1 MMKLTKILAAAALIA
16 PVTAASAQS
25 ANDARCI
32 VLSNVFAREGKDAN
46 AKQLAEA
53 SLYFYLGRLTT
64 VPTAAQLKT
73 ALDSAAATLTDAN
86 AGTLMAECVKPV
98 QARVQVLAGLS
109 QQANPKPQPPATKP
123 PSKPE
128 GR

>member
-1 MMKLTKILAAAALIA
+1 MKLTKILAAAALIA
-16 PVTAASAQS
+16 PAAAASAQS

-32 VLSNVFAREGKDAN
+32 VLSNVFAREAKDAP

-53 SLYFYLGRLTT
+53 SLYFYLGRLAT
-64 VPTAAQLKT
+64 VPTAAQFKT

-98 QARVQVLAGLS
+98 QQRIQVLSDLS
-109 QQANPKPQPPATKP
+109 QQAKPKPQPQ
-123 PSKPE
+123 

>member
-1 MMKLTKILAAAALIA
+1 MKALTIALATALLTTAGAA
-16 PVTAASAQS
+16 TAQTASDAQ
-25 ANDARCI
+25 CI
-32 VLSNVFAREGKDAN
+32 VLSNAFSGQAKDAK
-46 AKQLAEA
+46 AKEIAEA

-73 ALDSAAATLTDAN
+73 TLESAAATITDAN

-98 QARVQVLAGLS
+98 QQRIQVLSDLS
-109 QQANPKPQPPATKP
+109 QQAKPKPQPQ
-123 PSKPE
+123 

>member
-1 MMKLTKILAAAALIA
+1 MKLTKILAAAALIA
-16 PVTAASAQS
+16 PATAASAQS
-25 ANDARCI
+25 ATDARCI
-32 VLSNVFAREGKDAN
+32 VLSNVFAREGKDEP

-53 SLYFYLGRLTT
+53 SLYFYLGRLNT

-98 QARVQVLAGLS
+98 QQRIQVLSQLS
-109 QQANPKPQPPATKP
+109 QQAKPKPQPQ
-123 PSKPE
+123 

>member
-1 MMKLTKILAAAALIA
+1 MKSTIFLAAIALVA

-25 ANDARCI
+25 ATDARCI
-32 VLSNVFAREGKDAN
+32 VLSNVFAREAKDAP

-64 VPTAAQLKT
+64 VPTAAQLKS
-73 ALDSAAATLTDAN
+73 ALDSAGATITDTN
-86 AGTLMAECVKPV
+86 AGSLMADCVKPV
-98 QARVQVLAGLS
+98 QQRIQVLADLS
-109 QQANPKPQPPATKP
+109 QQAKPKPQPQ
-123 PSKPE
+123 

>member
-53 SLYFYLGRLTT
+53 SL
-64 VPTAAQLKT
+64 
-73 ALDSAAATLTDAN
+73 
-86 AGTLMAECVKPV
+86 
-98 QARVQVLAGLS
+98 
-109 QQANPKPQPPATKP
+109 
-123 PSKPE
+123 
-128 GR
+128 